1 LTEQKKGYSMERRTI
16 MMGVVICVVAVLATF
31 EYSHAGPAATSA
43 SRIGVVSIRTA
54 FNACQQQTQ
63 YRTQAIAKQNRA
75 RAELEAKAKTIEAA
89 EAELK
94 TLKAGTDDYLQ
105 QLQTVLQGRAE
116 LDGQQEFIKQQRMTE
131 DKQWMERLYQE
142 TLKIVA
148 ALAKEKGLDV
158 VLERTDPEFPIS
170 SEELMATFSTHKV
183 LYADGC
189 VDLTEEVIARL
200 DKLKDLRP

>member
-1 LTEQKKGYSMERRTI
+1 MTRRSI
-16 MMGVVICVVAVLATF
+16 MIGVVICVVAVLVTF
-31 EYSHAGPAATSA
+31 EYGRAGAASTSV

-54 FNACQQQTQ
+54 FNQCQQQAQ
-63 YRTQAIAKQNRA
+63 YRAQAIAQQNRA

-94 TLKAGTDDYLQ
+94 TLKPGTADYLQ
-105 QLQTVLQGRAE
+105 QLQTVLQSRAE
-116 LDGQQEFIKQQRMTE
+116 LEGQQEFLKQQRMAA

-142 TLKIVA
+142 TLKTVA
-148 ALAKEKGLDV
+148 TLAKEKGLDV
-158 VLERTDPEFPIS
+158 VMERTEPEFPIS

-189 VDLTEEVIARL
+189 VDLTNEVITRL
-200 DKLKDLRP
+200 DKLQDLKP